1 LYPSMWTLNVVLPLL
16 YPSLVFQLHPARRP
30 SPGTSAA
37 NRDAGPISFETT
49 PAGIFPGQRSTSGT
63 RKAPSQL
70 VFFSLR
76 KDVHLLRTSSLACSP
91 LPRWGEGSQFQR
103 LWRDEANQ
111 AEGHDSIRPE
121 EAALRFTWRRPRAA
135 SPWTYFT
142 PPPTAFDIAASCC
155 RALSSASSMLKLAGF
170 CLGGNSLNVLRNSP
184 TMAWAGTSRNVRSA
198 IHLP

>member
-1 LYPSMWTLNVVLPLL
+1 MLDRSRSKP
-16 YPSLVFQLHPARRP
+16 RRP
-30 SPGTSAA
+30 EFSRASAA
-37 NRDAGPISFETT
+37 
-49 PAGIFPGQRSTSGT
+49 PAGRGRRPPNWCSSHCGRT
-63 RKAPSQL
+63 
-70 VFFSLR
+70 
-76 KDVHLLRTSSLACSP
+76 VHLLRTSSLACSP

-121 EAALRFTWRRPRAA
+121 EAALRFTWRRLRAA
-135 SPWTYFT
+135 SPRTYFT

-170 CLGGNSLNVLRNSP
+170 CLGGNSLKVLRNSP
-184 TMAWAGTSRNVRSA
+184 TVAWAGTSRNVRSA